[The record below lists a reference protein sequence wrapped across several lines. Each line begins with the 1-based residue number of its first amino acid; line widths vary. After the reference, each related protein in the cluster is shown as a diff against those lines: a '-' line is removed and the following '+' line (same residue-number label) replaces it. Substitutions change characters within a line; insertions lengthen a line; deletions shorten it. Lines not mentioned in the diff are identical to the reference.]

1 MTCNKC
7 SACQQKTGSIC
18 NFTVFLGPGLVLDS
32 PGWFYRA
39 QGRFFGVRRRNRAGI
54 ERTSRSRGGGGGAHL
69 CEMSDPTTLCCTS
82 DCEMNDPTTH
92 FHTSEGEIS
101 NATALLHTSERGHNK
116 PNHRSGTRSP
126 AQGPPPGRHKV
137 PPPGTGS
144 AQGLHKAWVVS
155 QKVLAS
161 QEGFS
166 ISGWSAK
173 DLTKLLTSQ
182 GGFSISGNF
191 LTSHAIVNILYVL
204 YHDVFS
210 TCAAISCLQ
219 AVEGL

>member
-1 MTCNKC
+1 MWCLC
-7 SACQQKTGSIC
+7 FDDPVSQYHSY
-18 NFTVFLGPGLVLDS
+18 LYS
-32 PGWFYRA
+32 PTDY
-39 QGRFFGVRRRNRAGI
+39 
-54 ERTSRSRGGGGGAHL
+54 S
-69 CEMSDPTTLCCTS
+69 
-82 DCEMNDPTTH
+82 
-92 FHTSEGEIS
+92 
-101 NATALLHTSERGHNK
+101 
-116 PNHRSGTRSP
+116 
-126 AQGPPPGRHKV
+126 
-137 PPPGTGS
+137 TGS

-204 YHDVFS
+204 YHDLFS